1 MHDNY
6 RENNMNMINPGSL
19 GGSQGKVNRNNLIS

>member
-19 GGSQGKVNRNNLIS
+19 GGS